1 MAKVATTWVRALMGR
16 KPEHQFL
23 HLSCGCDKEVVDKSL
38 VGDRFWCVEHQRF
51 VNVTSRMPTF

>member
-1 MAKVATTWVRALMGR
+1 MGR